1 MPRLKSITLAVAACA
16 ALTAALGATSAS
28 AAGLTAVKC
37 VKAGGGGGK
46 YNNSHCE
53 TPQSPGEFET
63 VPLELNLTTELEGEA
78 VGTPVAQATIAGLK
92 LQQRCN
98 TADYASALKN
108 VEEGGEMRIKGTIS
122 TFTLTECVAVLVSN
136 PARTCDVEGITAPG
150 GKGTVS
156 FTPLT
161 AITGAEH
168 KVTIK
173 PAEGEL
179 FSKFKILTTGTECFF
194 GTAVPVEVKGSIEA
208 VANTEKHSHL
218 TFTPATNGGN
228 LKANGSP
235 ATLEATILGW
245 MKGEPETTVG
255 AETF

>member
-1 MPRLKSITLAVAACA
+1 MSRLKSIAVAIIACA
-16 ALTAALGATSAS
+16 ALFAVFAAAGAS
-28 AAGLTAVKC
+28 ATGLTAVKC
-37 VKAGGGGGK
+37 VKVGGESGK

-53 TPQSPGEFET
+53 TPQSTGEFET
-63 VPLELNLTTELEGEA
+63 VPLELNQTTELEGEA
-78 VGTPVAQATIAGLK
+78 VGTPVAQGTIAGLK
-92 LQQRCN
+92 LQQRCG
-98 TADYASALKN
+98 TADYASAFKN
-108 VEEGGEMRIKGTIS
+108 VVEGGEMRIQGTIS
-122 TFTLTECVAVLVSN
+122 TFTLTECVAVLVSK
-136 PARTCDVEGITAPG
+136 PSRTCDVEGITKPG

-161 AITGAEH
+161 AVTGPEH

-179 FSKFKILTTGTECFF
+179 FSKFNILTTGTECFF
-194 GTAVPVEVKGSIEA
+194 KTVVPVEVTGSITA

-228 LKANGSP
+228 LKANG
-235 ATLEATILGW
+235 ATASLEATIKGW

>member
-1 MPRLKSITLAVAACA
+1 MYRLKSLAVAVLACA
-16 ALTAALGATSAS
+16 ALLAALGTGSAQ

-37 VKAGGGGGK
+37 VKATGEGK

-53 TPQSPGEFET
+53 TPQSPGEYET
-63 VPLELNLTTELEGEA
+63 VPLELNQTTELEGEA
-78 VGTPVAQATIAGLK
+78 VGTPVARAVIAGLN
-92 LQQRCN
+92 LEQRCG
-98 TADYASALKN
+98 TIDYASSFKN
-108 VEEGGEMRIKGTIS
+108 VFESEEMRIQGTVS
-122 TFTLTECVAVLVSN
+122 TFTLTECVAVLASK
-136 PARTCDVEGITAPG
+136 PARNCEVEGLTPPG

-156 FTPLT
+156 YVPQT
-161 AITGAEH
+161 AITGPEH

-179 FSKFKILTTGTECFF
+179 FTKFKILTTGKECFF
-194 GTAVPVEVKGSIEA
+194 TTPVTVEVKGSIEA

-218 TFTPATNGGN
+218 TFTPATNGTKI
-228 LKANGSP
+228 KANGSP
-235 ATLEATILGW
+235 ASLEATIKGW